1 VDCPQEYKY
10 TGKFAFAW
18 IWEYIDYGVPPQVM
32 TRLKLT
38 KMSMIAT
45 QIGNWN
51 DIKQYIG
58 TDMMKL
64 SSVASVEWM
73 GDSISRS
80 RAIAAGAITPGEA

>member
-1 VDCPQEYKY
+1 
-10 TGKFAFAW
+10 
-18 IWEYIDYGVPPQVM
+18 
-32 TRLKLT
+32 
-38 KMSMIAT
+38 MIAT